1 MSLPTD
7 TDGDGIYD
15 PTVFNPGGAPGL
27 SAAQLNKIG
36 AGIRQ
41 AQQQAAAATTTAAA
55 AATAALPQT
64 FLLMG
69 A

>member
-15 PTVFNPGGAPGL
+15 PTTFNPGAGPGI
-27 SAAQLNKIG
+27 SAAQLNKLG
-36 AGIRQ
+36 AGIR
-41 AQQQAAAATTTAAA
+41 AAHVAAA
-55 AATAALPQT
+55 AANTAASNAAKSALPQS
-64 FLLMG
+64 LMLMG